1 MIKQGYR
8 FFCLFTVL
16 FINMCMYANA
26 QEYIKHVVK
35 RGDTISSISKSY
47 GIPES
52 KIIELNPKAEQ
63 FIYVGMEL
71 RLPMNTKNLKSE
83 QGHGAVVKP
92 EVNRNNE
99 NTEEVFSRK
108 NPSQSTVREKYEVVS
123 TTRLNVRS
131 KPDSK
136 SSVIGSLYPNDEI
149 DVLSITDLWARIEYK
164 GRVAY
169 VSSEYIRKFEVQEDI
184 TEYNVNKK
192 ESISDID
199 QEKET
204 KPSEIHNVIVDD
216 NSSLFENIS
225 IDFVPSIAGGTS
237 NFTSDKVTPKGRLGL
252 GLDLA
257 FQFVANNS
265 ILFFPKDY
273 YMDFSF
279 GYSLKGSAAFPMHY
293 ITMKLSP
300 IGYRYDFS
308 DFTLFGKVGCLTGY
322 TASSIKT
329 EQYSFNSNLDFGLLA
344 EIGVEYAGIGIA
356 LSYERGLAKVC
367 DSNLKLKNSALFLKF
382 SCRLFDVRDA
392 FNN

>member
-8 FFCLFTVL
+8 FVCLFTAL
-16 FINMCMYANA
+16 FIYVCLDANA

-52 KIIELNPKAEQ
+52 KIIELNPKVAQ

-71 RLPMNTKNLKSE
+71 RLPMNTKDMKRE
-83 QGHGAVVKP
+83 QSGRAVIKP
-92 EVNRNNE
+92 EVSQNNKSD
-99 NTEEVFSRK
+99 EEASSRK
-108 NPSQSTVREKYEVVS
+108 HMSQITVKERYEVIS
-123 TTRLNVRS
+123 TSRLNVRS
-131 KPDSK
+131 KPDSR
-136 SSVIGSLYPNDEI
+136 SSVIGSLYPNDVI
-149 DVLSITDLWARIEYK
+149 DVVSITDSWARIEYK

-192 ESISDID
+192 ENISDIA

-216 NSSLFENIS
+216 NKSLFENIS
-225 IDFVPSIAGGTS
+225 IDFVPSIAVGTT
-237 NFTSDKVTPKGRLGL
+237 NFVSDNATPKGRFGL
-252 GLDLA
+252 GVDFA
-257 FQFVANNS
+257 FQFIANNN
-265 ILFFPKDY
+265 ILFIPKDFY
-273 YMDFSF
+273 VDFSL

-308 DFTLFGKVGCLTGY
+308 DFTLFGKIGCLTGY
-322 TASSIKT
+322 TTSTIKT

-356 LSYERGLAKVC
+356 LSYERGLPKVC
-367 DSNLKLKNSALFLKF
+367 DSNLKLKNSGLFLKL
-382 SCRLFDVRDA
+382 SCRLFDVRDV
-392 FNN
+392 FND